1 MKKFLLGS
9 VGLAA
14 MLAGPAMAAD
24 MRVAPPAPPPVVYY
38 DWSGAYIGGNVGGV
52 WYDITR
58 SYTGAPPFVG
68 PAFNQTTTD
77 SDGIFG
83 FHAGAQ
89 VQYGAWVWGVEAAL
103 SACFD
108 ECRSFTG
115 VLPTPPFT
123 ANLTHEHKMTNL
135 FTVGPRL
142 GYAWDRWM
150 WFVTGGGASATLKG
164 QTCSNVTGLCG
175 VTSSNGQTRDQWGWY
190 VGTGFDY
197 MARAR
202 WSTCSSASSINTT
215 TSATTTP
222 SAAICAATW
231 RAPDRTTS
239 APRATWCALG
249 SPSRL
254 RATASCGPGPAEPI
268 QPSTIKAPGHR
279 PGAFSLRPERRS
291 GAITP
296 CAASAPAHRSANR

>member
-24 MRVAPPAPPPVVYY
+24 MRVAPPPPPVAYY

-52 WYDITR
+52 WYDHTR
-58 SYTGAPPFVG
+58 SYTGAPPFIG
-68 PAFNQTTTD
+68 PAFNHTTSD

-89 VQYGAWVWGVEAAL
+89 WQWGAWVLGVEAAL

-108 ECRSFTG
+108 ECRSYTD
-115 VLPTPPFT
+115 VLPPRFAP
-123 ANLTHEHKMTNL
+123 NLTHEHKMTNL

-175 VTSSNGQTRDQWGWY
+175 LMTGNGQTRDQWGWY

-197 MARAR
+197 MVHKGSLTRRRDPRRRVPALRGEQPARLLRQSGLRGARA
-202 WSTCSSASSINTT
+202 A
-215 TSATTTP
+215 
-222 SAAICAATW
+222 
-231 RAPDRTTS
+231 
-239 APRATWCALG
+239 
-249 SPSRL
+249 RL
-254 RATASCGPGPAEPI
+254 RSQCARRHRTRPADHQDAGLWVPVERAGGILSRDIAKSSSNGLCCLLVP
-268 QPSTIKAPGHR
+268 PR
-279 PGAFSLRPERRS
+279 PM
-291 GAITP
+291 
-296 CAASAPAHRSANR
+296 